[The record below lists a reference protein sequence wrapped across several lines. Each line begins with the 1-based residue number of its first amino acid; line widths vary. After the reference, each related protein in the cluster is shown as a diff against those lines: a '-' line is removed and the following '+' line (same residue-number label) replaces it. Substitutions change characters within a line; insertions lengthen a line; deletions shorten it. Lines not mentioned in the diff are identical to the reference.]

1 MHDLSDIYFIGGF
14 GTVAW
19 IDVKE
24 YETVQPDKTAVDG
37 GDLQS
42 LKVTNHTRSVIPCL
56 YGIMIATGVECYI
69 SLNHFERSEGE
80 VDAAALISVDSEG
93 IDIRVRQGAQ
103 FNIQRLAFDV
113 PQKVETLEES
123 QESTP
128 QDNNERQ
135 AANNV
140 RKVAEA
146 GLYAFF

>member
-1 MHDLSDIYFIGGF
+1 LGLDK
-14 GTVAW
+14 GTFV
-19 IDVKE
+19 
-24 YETVQPDKTAVDG
+24 
-37 GDLQS
+37 
-42 LKVTNHTRSVIPCL
+42 
-56 YGIMIATGVECYI
+56 
-69 SLNHFERSEGE
+69 F
-80 VDAAALISVDSEG
+80 
-93 IDIRVRQGAQ
+93 RQILEFCSPVQ